1 VTVKGVGVILIILG
15 TLLGS
20 LAAQA
25 QQTGNVYRLGFL
37 GNSTATLEAN
47 LVEPFR
53 EGLRDFGY
61 VEGKTS

>member
-1 VTVKGVGVILIILG
+1 MMHERLHEANVTVKGVGVILIILG

-37 GNSTATLEAN
+37 GNSTAT
-47 LVEPFR
+47 PR
-53 EGLRDFGY
+53 
-61 VEGKTS
+61 S